1 MNGAIKNNTA
11 GEKTNEIA
19 RVSIVDDDESV
30 REAIKSLL
38 KSVGLNAEVF
48 SSANDFLNSDRIN
61 NTDCLIL
68 DLCMPGMSGL
78 ELQDRLVSS
87 AYRIPIIFIT
97 AHAQDMEARNRA
109 LQAGALD
116 FLCKPFDEETLLDHV
131 FSALE
136 ASAK

>member
-11 GEKTNEIA
+11 GEKTKERA

-48 SSANDFLNSDRIN
+48 SSANDFLNSDRID

-131 FSALE
+131 YSALE
-136 ASAK
+136 AAAK